1 MFILPL
7 IVFIIALFLIITR
20 PKGISIGYVAI
31 GGALIVL
38 FFGFASIQNLV
49 EVIHLVW
56 NATLAFVALVIICF
70 ALDKIGIFEWAALH
84 MILLSKGS
92 SQRLFIYLILLGAIV
107 SAFFANDG
115 AALILT
121 PLILAKMRLL
131 KIPESKITPF
141 VMAGGFIAD
150 TASLPLVTSNLVN
163 IIAANYF
170 DISYGTFAKY
180 MIVPNLF
187 SVGIS
192 LILLFIYYRKFFP
205 FTCNYKVLKA
215 PHTAVKNRFLFQISL
230 CIVFFMFLLCFLG
243 GYYSIPVS
251 LILMPAAI
259 ILALLVWSK
268 NLSTPLEIYKAT
280 PFSIIFFSI
289 GMYLIV
295 FSLKSVGLFT
305 ALSTL
310 IHQFLKCG
318 LFPSTLL
325 MGLLSGVL
333 SCIVNNLPGVMVNS
347 IAISHLSLDKLTETL
362 LALANIIGADLGPK
376 MFPIGSLATLLWLH
390 LLEKQ
395 KIHIKWGYF
404 IKTGL
409 ILTLPTLLITLAA
422 LYFWVI
428 WIGV

>member
-7 IVFIIALFLIITR
+7 IIFFITLYLVITR
-20 PKGISIGYVAI
+20 PKGISIGYPAI
-31 GGALIVL
+31 GGACIVL
-38 FFGFASIQNLV
+38 LLGFASIQNLI

-70 ALDKIGIFEWAALH
+70 ALDKIGVFEWAALH
-84 MILLSKGS
+84 MILLSKGNS
-92 SQRLFIYLILLGAIV
+92 KHLFIYLILLGAIV
-107 SAFFANDG
+107 SVFFANDG

-131 KIPESKITPF
+131 KIPKDKTTPF

-150 TASLPLVTSNLVN
+150 TASLPLITSNLVN

-170 DISYGTFAKY
+170 DISYVTYTKY
-180 MIVPNLF
+180 MIIPSLF

-205 FTCNYKVLKA
+205 FPCNYKLLKA
-215 PHTAVKNRFLFQISL
+215 PHTAIKNRFIFHTSL
-230 CIVFFMFLLCFLG
+230 CIICAMFVICFLG

-251 LILMPAAI
+251 FILMPAAL
-259 ILALLVWSK
+259 ILALLIWGK
-268 NLSTPLEIYKAT
+268 NLSTPLDTYKAT

-295 FSLKSVGLFT
+295 FSLKSVGLFH
-305 ALSTL
+305 ALSDV
-310 IHQFLKCG
+310 IHLFLKCG
-318 LFPSTLL
+318 PFLSTVL
-325 MGLLSGVL
+325 MGLFSGVL
-333 SCIVNNLPGVMVNS
+333 SCTLNNLPGVMVNS
-347 IAISHLSLDKLTETL
+347 ISISHLSLDKLPETL

-376 MFPIGSLATLLWLH
+376 MLPIGSLATLLWLH

-404 IKTGL
+404 IKTGV
-409 ILTLPTLLITLAA
+409 ILTLPTLIITLIV
-422 LYFWVI
+422 LYFWVT